1 VSISKERV
9 LSALK
14 SGGDKSLHTMEVV
27 TALGFPRQDARKA
40 APVVREALEGLKSLG
55 LAKELPG
62 SRWKAIE
69 KAAGQKAG
77 KASRVRDE
85 LVVKRAEREQ
95 RLRGR
100 VDGTA
105 PQRPDE
111 PADARDGARR
121 EGARRDSDGRDGVRR
136 GPLPERVWGRD
147 TKVGWLAMTTRGFA
161 FVTIDEGGEVF
172 IPPPGIKHAM
182 HGDRVRV
189 KTAPTPKGF
198 EGEVVEVISRGLLRV
213 GGTLARQHGQL
224 YVHPG
229 DPRLPQAFFVEGAL
243 PLETRAGMEVV
254 GQVTRWPER
263 EGELPSVRVL
273 RAMGPRGS
281 AAVEVEKIRLR
292 DGISE
297 EFPNDVLQEALA
309 FPAVVDAAE
318 VARREDW
325 RDVPL
330 LTIDPKDA
338 RDHDDAVWAER
349 TKDGFRVLVAIAD
362 VSHYVKVGTAI
373 DREATA
379 RGCSIYLP
387 DRAIPMLPPELS
399 SNLASLVPD
408 EDRLML
414 GVEAHLTKTGIVRSY
429 RFVEGVMRSRGRL
442 TYEKVARTLG
452 LTEEGEL
459 SPDAEEHEGQL
470 ETLLAISK
478 LLRAR
483 RHKRGALGFE
493 LPEAKI
499 LLDESGE
506 PRDVVQQKG
515 DAGVKRAYELIEDL
529 MLLANETVA
538 EHLSKRGLP
547 AIYRVHGKPDA
558 GKIAQFA
565 AVAEAL
571 GVRLENDEDPTPKE
585 LQTALAKIE
594 GTPLEGVLGYLL
606 LRSMQQAT
614 YQVDDIGHFALAA
627 RHYLH
632 FTSPIRRYPDLAVHR
647 IVRALAREDVG
658 AQQRRPSVR
667 GGERAGPSLSQAGA
681 EPLDADTM
689 RRALVPQA
697 VQASRMER
705 RAVQVEREVQAI
717 YRCILMKKHV
727 GQELEGKVTS
737 VAEHGLVVTLGSPFV
752 EVKIPID
759 RIADEYLE
767 VDPLGIALVGSRSG
781 RRIALA
787 DVALVRIDD
796 ASIERREVIA
806 SWVSGGS
813 AGRARRPRE
822 IERPARRAEG
832 ASRGRTSAAPAKPSR
847 TGTLPR
853 KGKGKGGRP
862 DRRSR

>member
-1 VSISKERV
+1 MRQGVFPTPRVWIGRSSLSISKERV

-14 SGGDKSLHTMEVV
+14 SGGDRSLHTMEVV

-40 APVVREALEGLKSLG
+40 APVVREALDALKSLG

-77 KASRVRDE
+77 KGTRAVRDE
-85 LVVKRAEREQ
+85 LVVKRAERQQ
-95 RLRGR
+95 RLRER
-100 VDGTA
+100 
-105 PQRPDE
+105 E
-111 PADARDGARR
+111 DAGGPPPPPTRDGHDANQER
-121 EGARRDSDGRDGVRR
+121 EER
-136 GPLPERVWGRD
+136 PERVWGRD

-172 IPPPGIKHAM
+172 IPPPGIKFAM

-189 KTAPTPKGF
+189 RTTPSPKGF
-198 EGEVVEVISRGLLRV
+198 EGEVVEVISRGILRV

-243 PLETRAGMEVV
+243 PLETRPGMEVV
-254 GQVTRWPER
+254 AQVTRYPLR
-263 EGELPSVRVL
+263 EGELPSARVL

-297 EFPNDVLQEALA
+297 EFPSDVLQEALA
-309 FPAVVDAAE
+309 FPAVVDADE

-325 RDVPL
+325 RSVAL

-349 TKDGFRVLVAIAD
+349 TKDGYRVLVAIAD
-362 VSHYVKVGTAI
+362 VSHYVKTGTAI
-373 DREATA
+373 DREAMA

-414 GVEAHLTKTGIVRSY
+414 GVEAHITKAGVVKSY
-429 RFVEGVMRSRGRL
+429 RFVEGAMRSQGRL

-452 LTEEGEL
+452 LTDAGDL
-459 SPDAEEHEGQL
+459 SPDAEAHKPQL
-470 ETLLAISK
+470 EILLEISK

-483 RHKRGALGFE
+483 RVKRGALGFE

-506 PRDVVQQKG
+506 PRDVVEQKG

-571 GVRLENDEDPTPKE
+571 GLRLENDEDPSPKE
-585 LQTALAKIE
+585 LQAVLAKIE

-647 IVRALAREDVG
+647 IVRALARE
-658 AQQRRPSVR
+658 
-667 GGERAGPSLSQAGA
+667 EH
-681 EPLDADTM
+681 LDGDTM
-689 RRALVPQA
+689 RRALVAQA
-697 VQASRMER
+697 VQSSRMER

-727 GQELEGKVTS
+727 GEELEGKVTS
-737 VAEHGLVVTLGSPFV
+737 VAEHGLVITLGSPFV
-752 EVKIPID
+752 EVKVPID

-767 VDPLGIALVGSRSG
+767 VDHLGIALVGSRTG

-787 DVALVRIDD
+787 DVVRVKIDD

-806 SWVSGGS
+806 TLVSGGQS
-813 AGRARRPRE
+813 GRARRARE
-822 IERPARRAEG
+822 SERPGRAP
-832 ASRGRTSAAPAKPSR
+832 SRGRPSGAPAKPPGR

-853 KGKGKGGRP
+853 KGKGAGGRP
-862 DRRSR
+862 ERRGRS